1 MTVWTPSPAI
11 AVKVI
16 GLAWRGR
23 ELLVAEVEQSDGRV
37 KGVRPLGGSIEVG
50 ETREQALVREFA
62 EELRCEVAVTGAWHA
77 FENIY
82 EHEGA
87 RGHEL
92 RVEGAGGGGA
102 DRGGGVEAEGGG
114 RGWRVEGVGARG
126 SRETGAG
133 DGRLSESPASVAG
146 PVSMVPSDPRPSTPR
161 IDASRA

>member
-11 AVKVI
+11 AVKVV

-87 RGHEL
+87 RGHEFIFAAAIRL
-92 RVEGAGGGGA
+92 GDPDIFRRDRFDFLEHEGTRCCAVWLDPLQLPPGVALYPDGLLQA
-102 DRGGGVEAEGGG
+102 IERGDIA
-114 RGWRVEGVGARG
+114 A
-126 SRETGAG
+126 
-133 DGRLSESPASVAG
+133 PA
-146 PVSMVPSDPRPSTPR
+146 
-161 IDASRA
+161 